1 MSTNSCDKTFST
13 SCKKCGGR
21 SVHAATIPKSDES
34 SAYEVYQCVDCNA
47 HEWVSQ
53 KSVQQSK

>member
-1 MSTNSCDKTFST
+1 MSTNNCDKTFSP

-21 SVHAATIPKSDES
+21 SVRAATIPKSDES
-34 SAYEVYQCVDCNA
+34 GAYEVYQCVDCNA

-53 KSVQQSK
+53 KSVQ